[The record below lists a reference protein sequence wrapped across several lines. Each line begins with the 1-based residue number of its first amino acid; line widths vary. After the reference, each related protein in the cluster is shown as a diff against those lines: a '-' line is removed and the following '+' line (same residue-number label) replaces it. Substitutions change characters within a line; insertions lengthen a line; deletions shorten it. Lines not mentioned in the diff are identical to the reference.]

1 MGGTPTRHHTH
12 SRRNKG
18 RSHFAL
24 KQKNLT
30 PCSNCGILIKPNT
43 TCPNCGFYKGKPQA
57 KILKKIERVEQRKKE
72 KATTRAQG
80 K

>member
-30 PCSNCGILIKPNT
+30 PCSNCGALIKPNT
-43 TCPNCGFYKGKPQA
+43 TCPNCGFYK
-57 KILKKIERVEQRKKE
+57 
-72 KATTRAQG
+72 
-80 K
+80 

>member
-1 MGGTPTRHHTH
+1 L
-12 SRRNKG
+12 SK
-18 RSHFAL
+18 L
-24 KQKNLT
+24 W
-30 PCSNCGILIKPNT
+30 
-43 TCPNCGFYKGKPQA
+43 FYKGKPQA